1 MQDKLT
7 ETSLHDKSPFSPND
21 PPKKKSSTG
30 IFMLL
35 FLVVLGGVGFYFWRS
50 SNKNAQAATR
60 AANFGGGRGIPVVVA
75 KAVAQDLPITL
86 DGLGSVTAFNTVTVK
101 SRVDGEL
108 VEVDFKE
115 GQDVKK
121 GDLLAVIDPR
131 PYQVALAQAQAKLS
145 QDQAQ
150 LGDAQRNDA
159 RYAQLVKDGV
169 IPQQQYDTQ
178 HALAAQLSGSVAS
191 DMASID
197 SAKLNIVYSR
207 ITSPISGRIGLRL
220 VDQGNIVHAADANG
234 MLVITQMEP
243 IAVIFT
249 LPEDSLPAVQAG
261 MRRGALQVKAMS
273 RDATQDITTG
283 QLETID
289 NQIDQTTGT
298 YKLKAVFE
306 NKDRALW
313 PNQFVNARLLLET
326 QKNALVVPAAAIQRG
341 AQGTYVYR
349 VKSDKTVE
357 AEPVTIGVSQGNITS
372 IKDGLDLGDAVVTDG
387 QDRLRAGSNVDART
401 ADGTSVAGDDNGGGG
416 GNGGNGGRRRRN
428 GQGGGGQAGGQGGG
442 QGADSQAGGQGFAN
456 GQGGGDAASG
466 GGQGKRRFGN
476 GGNGG
481 GPDGQGGPGGNP
493 NGKKF
498 GGKKKRDGG
507 QGDGAQG
514 GGSR

>member
-7 ETSLHDKSPFSPND
+7 ETSLHDKSPLSPTD

-35 FLVVLGGVGFYFWRS
+35 FLVILGGVGFYFWRN

-60 AANFGGGRGIPVVVA
+60 AANFGGGRGIPVEVA

-86 DGLGSVTAFNTVTVK
+86 DGLGSVTAFNTVTLK

-131 PYQVALAQAQAKLS
+131 PYQVALAQAQAKLV

-150 LGDAQRNDA
+150 LGDAQRNDT

-178 HALAAQLSGSVAS
+178 HALAAQLEGAVAL
-191 DMASID
+191 DTASID

-207 ITSPISGRIGLRL
+207 ITSPINGRIGLRL

-243 IAVIFT
+243 IAVVFT

-289 NQIDQTTGT
+289 NEIDQTTGT

-313 PNQFVNARLLLET
+313 PNQFVNARILLET

-341 AQGTYVYR
+341 AQGTFVYR

-357 AEPVTIGVSQGNITS
+357 AEPVTIGVSVGNITS
-372 IKDGLDLGDAVVTDG
+372 IKDGLDLGDAVVTGG
-387 QDRLRAGSNVDART
+387 QDRLRAGSNVDARLP
-401 ADGTSVAGDDNGGGG
+401 DGTNVAGDDNGGG

-428 GQGGGGQAGGQGGG
+428 GQGGGQAGGQGGG
-442 QGADSQAGGQGFAN
+442 QGADAQGPAN
-456 GQGGGDAASG
+456 GQSGGDAASG
-466 GGQGKRRFGN
+466 GGQGKRRFAN

-481 GPDGQGGPGGNP
+481 GPDGQGGFGGNP

-498 GGKKKRDGG
+498 GGKKKRDSG

-514 GGSR
+514 GGSQ

>member
-1 MQDKLT
+1 
-7 ETSLHDKSPFSPND
+7 
-21 PPKKKSSTG
+21 
-30 IFMLL
+30 
-35 FLVVLGGVGFYFWRS
+35 
-50 SNKNAQAATR
+50 
-60 AANFGGGRGIPVVVA
+60 
-75 KAVAQDLPITL
+75 
-86 DGLGSVTAFNTVTVK
+86 
-101 SRVDGEL
+101 
-108 VEVDFKE
+108 
-115 GQDVKK
+115 
-121 GDLLAVIDPR
+121 
-131 PYQVALAQAQAKLS
+131 
-145 QDQAQ
+145 
-150 LGDAQRNDA
+150 
-159 RYAQLVKDGV
+159 LVKDGV

-178 HALAAQLSGSVAS
+178 HALAAQLDGAVAS

-207 ITSPISGRIGLRL
+207 ITSPIDGRIGLRL

-243 IAVIFT
+243 IAVVFT

-261 MRRGALQVKAMS
+261 MRKGALQVKAMS

-306 NKDRALW
+306 NRDRALW

-357 AEPVTIGVSQGNITS
+357 AEPVTIGVNVGNITS
-372 IKDGLDLGDAVVTDG
+372 ITDGLELGDAVVTDG

-401 ADGTSVAGDDNGGGG
+401 ADGASVAGDDNGGGG
-416 GNGGNGGRRRRN
+416 GNGGRRRRN
-428 GQGGGGQAGGQGGG
+428 GQGGGFNGQGGQGGG
-442 QGADSQAGGQGFAN
+442 QGADAQGAGQGFAN
-456 GQGGGDAASG
+456 GQGGGDASA
-466 GGQGKRRFGN
+466 GGQGPGKRHFGK
-476 GGNGG
+476 GGPGG
-481 GPDGQGGPGGNP
+481 GPGGPGGPGGNP

-498 GGKKKRDGG
+498 GGKRKRDGG
-507 QGDGAQG
+507 GQGDAGQG
-514 GGSR
+514 GGSQ